1 MVLAQGS
8 MLQLVMGTLLSGV
21 FLLVQ
26 VQASPYTGLSDDY
39 LASGCSF
46 GLVAIFLCSY
56 AFKDAALIGL
66 NDIQDKMSKEQR
78 EIYVVDQAMLSLV
91 MMSSVLGALMLS
103 CALFVIQFA
112 NEGARMRALAL
123 ASAGRR
129 LRYKESSAAVAMSA
143 LEPKHFHIFLSHVW
157 GTGQDQM
164 RIVKQRLLEMI
175 PDLHAFLD
183 VDDLEEIGALED
195 YILRT
200 DVILTYCSKG
210 YFTSKNCMRE
220 AVSSTS
226 MRKPMIALIDPDA
239 SRGGLCIEQVKQELL
254 EADELYARWGFNEG
268 SDGLR
273 SQALYDHLFAFE
285 PIEWNRI
292 GHFQDVTMRLIACRL
307 LPVNA
312 SATYVDRELISQK
325 LKPLPLPS
333 EAFHVYC
340 SAINPGLI
348 ELLEEVGRERGFQ
361 VTRESNHVRN
371 KPHRQPGPRPR
382 PACCT

>member
-1 MVLAQGS
+1 
-8 MLQLVMGTLLSGV
+8 
-21 FLLVQ
+21 
-26 VQASPYTGLSDDY
+26 
-39 LASGCSF
+39 
-46 GLVAIFLCSY
+46 
-56 AFKDAALIGL
+56 
-66 NDIQDKMSKEQR
+66 
-78 EIYVVDQAMLSLV
+78 
-91 MMSSVLGALMLS
+91 
-103 CALFVIQFA
+103 
-112 NEGARMRALAL
+112 
-123 ASAGRR
+123 
-129 LRYKESSAAVAMSA
+129 
-143 LEPKHFHIFLSHVW
+143 
-157 GTGQDQM
+157 
-164 RIVKQRLLEMI
+164 
-175 PDLHAFLD
+175 
-183 VDDLEEIGALED
+183 
-195 YILRT
+195 
-200 DVILTYCSKG
+200 
-210 YFTSKNCMRE
+210 
-220 AVSSTS
+220 

-371 KPHRQPGPRPR
+371 NASQATRAKAKASMLHVTTDVADLASCDRMVLYLTSQTWTRGDVSTALGEEVSHAMDLKVEVLLAHEMPGIDGDGARFGCEFGSFFSCADGATPPELLGRGVYSTIAVPLKGGAWR
-382 PACCT
+382 EVSMALMGVGLGMSKEEVALAKVGGGSGILGTVEGLGIKSSMSRLVHSGSRLATAQQRSGRFTLQKRVTRTLAKVEVASAPVAEAASAPVSSEAGQDSEIELVI